1 MMRKSILVL
10 AVSVALTAAAFAAG
24 EGPKTT
30 PTVGEFALKVNTA
43 LGNKAVSQKAA
54 ADSLRSLG
62 VNLGAD
68 LGAPL
73 TEERAAGI
81 LADLGVKVTTAN
93 PKSPLSA
100 AKADQ
105 LLAGVSLSSAAS
117 VVPSNDL
124 PTQCLNS
131 PNRGTCV
138 ECCKAAVGLIENI
151 QGKLQDPGKVC
162 SNLCKSVLPPGQASP
177 SEPQ

>member
-1 MMRKSILVL
+1 MRKSILVL

-93 PKSPLSA
+93 PKNPLSA

-105 LLAGVSLSSAAS
+105 LLAGVSLSTAAS
-117 VVPSNDL
+117 VAPAANGL

-138 ECCKAAVGLIENI
+138 DCCKAAVGPVENI
-151 QGKLQDPGKVC
+151 QGNLQDPGKIC